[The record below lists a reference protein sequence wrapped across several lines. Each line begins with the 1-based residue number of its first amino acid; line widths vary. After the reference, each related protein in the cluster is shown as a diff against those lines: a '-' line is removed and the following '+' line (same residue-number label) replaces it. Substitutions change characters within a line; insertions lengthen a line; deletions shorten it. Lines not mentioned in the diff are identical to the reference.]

1 MCVLVVHLLSPVL
14 DLLDKDLV
22 LAQTKEIK
30 SSI

>member
-1 MCVLVVHLLSPVL
+1 MRFMVVHLSSPAF

-30 SSI
+30 SRV